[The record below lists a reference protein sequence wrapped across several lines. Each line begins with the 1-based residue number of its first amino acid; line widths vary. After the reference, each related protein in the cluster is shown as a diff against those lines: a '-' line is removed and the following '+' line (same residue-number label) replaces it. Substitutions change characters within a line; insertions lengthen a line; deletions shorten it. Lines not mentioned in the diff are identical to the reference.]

1 MRSVRG
7 MVAVGAVTALAALA
21 AGALAQDVLVAYAIV
36 GNGIPKPLTDQP
48 GDPVRGKTVVTDATN
63 ATCLICHTM
72 PDVPEQPDQGNLAP
86 PMEHPGS
93 KYTAAELRLR
103 LVNPKLLNPDT
114 IMPAYYRLDG
124 LTRVQQQY
132 VGKTVYKPQD
142 IEDVIAYLLT
152 LK

>member
-7 MVAVGAVTALAALA
+7 LVGVGAAAALAALA
-21 AGALAQDVLVAYAIV
+21 AVAFAQDVLVPFQVV

-72 PDVPEQPDQGNLAP
+72 PDIPEQPDQGNLAP

-103 LVNPKLLNPDT
+103 LVNPKFLNPDT